1 MAKIVS
7 IYKNLLGANK
17 MTQGLDDEQPV
28 HEELGDFG
36 ALYIPVSK
44 TNSAANWSIGDVDYI
59 IPQTQEEH
67 DALLNT
73 FYNQRNVVPDWKEK
87 GREEEQK
94 AKHYNSND
102 SEPRSDLGAK
112 SSVIQEV
119 AYDPEGNSAW
129 LQMNGKWYQYSA
141 TPDQFQTFLK
151 SGSLGKEMNRIKK
164 GDSMSLT
171 RISGGKNPPG
181 RSSKVSSLLSS
192 LVK

>member
-1 MAKIVS
+1 MAKVVS
-7 IYKNLLGANK
+7 IYKSLLGANK
-17 MTQGLDDEQPV
+17 MTRGLNNEPPV

-44 TNSAANWSIGDVDYI
+44 TNSPANWSIGDVDYV
-59 IPQTQEEH
+59 IPQTQDEH

-73 FYNQRNVVPDWKEK
+73 FYNQRNVLPDWKER
-87 GREEEQK
+87 GREAEKK

-102 SEPRSDLGAK
+102 DSPRSDLGAK

-119 AYDPEGNSAW
+119 AYDPDGNSAW

-181 RSSKVSSLLSS
+181 RSSKISGLLSS
-192 LVK
+192 LLK